1 MTWGTQKRNINR
13 TTDFCLNVFL
23 FFLFFFMWFGRNY
36 FVPYQPISYFVP
48 EDLKLNQPQTG
59 TAIFLVSILL
69 RFVIPAV
76 LMYFLCKKKCHWKS
90 SLSICPCSPR
100 GYIHQVDHGS
110 ARVCAEAISLQ
121 VFVWKKQW
129 KVASKRIYVI
139 YINAAHLNDSGTYV
153 GWQLCSV

>member
-1 MTWGTQKRNINR
+1 
-13 TTDFCLNVFL
+13 
-23 FFLFFFMWFGRNY
+23 MWFRRTY

-59 TAIFLVSILL
+59 TTIFLVSILL
-69 RFVIPAV
+69 RFTIPAV

-90 SLSICPCSPR
+90 SLSICPCSSK

-121 VFVWKKQW
+121 VFVWTEKKKKTVKSGIEENW
-129 KVASKRIYVI
+129 CDLYKYSIFKWRRNSRRVTTLFRIVLSSWI
-139 YINAAHLNDSGTYV
+139 EISMSLKGIRTK
-153 GWQLCSV
+153 